1 MESLLRFKK
10 ESGFTLIETL
20 IGIFLLLMVF
30 IPVLSFLNSISNNL
44 KSNDV
49 IDSALI
55 LCSNIVEEEINKFE
69 NSETLEDR
77 TFTRNFNDYIFKVEE
92 RIRVEG
98 ELTFLE
104 VSVEHEMLKEK
115 IKLYRI
121 LW

>member
-1 MESLLRFKK
+1 MESLLRFKRIP
-10 ESGFTLIETL
+10 GFTLIEAL

-30 IPVLSFLNSISNNL
+30 IPVLTLSNSISNNL

-69 NSETLEDR
+69 NNETLEDR
-77 TFTRNFNDYIFKVEE
+77 TFKRSYNDYTFKVEE
-92 RIRVEG
+92 KIRVEG

-104 VSVEHEMLKEK
+104 VSVEHELLKEK
-115 IKLYRI
+115 VKLYRI

>member
-1 MESLLRFKK
+1 MESLLGFKK
-10 ESGFTLIETL
+10 EYGFTLIEAL

-30 IPVLSFLNSISNNL
+30 IPVLSFSNSISNNL

-69 NSETLEDR
+69 NNEILEDR
-77 TFTRNFNDYIFKVEE
+77 TFTRNYNDYIFKVEE

-115 IKLYRI
+115 VKLYRL

>member
-1 MESLLRFKK
+1 MESLLRFKRIH
-10 ESGFTLIETL
+10 GFTLIEAL

-30 IPVLSFLNSISNNL
+30 IPVLTLSNSISNNL

-69 NSETLEDR
+69 NNETLEDR
-77 TFTRNFNDYIFKVEE
+77 IFTRNYNDYLFKVEE

-104 VSVEHEMLKEK
+104 VSVEHKLLKEK
-115 IKLYRI
+115 VKLYRI

>member
-10 ESGFTLIETL
+10 ESGFTLIEAL

-30 IPVLSFLNSISNNL
+30 IPVLTLSNSISNNL

-69 NSETLEDR
+69 NNETLEDR
-77 TFTRNFNDYIFKVEE
+77 IFTRNFNDYIFKVEE

-104 VSVEHEMLKEK
+104 VSIEHELLKER

>member
-1 MESLLRFKK
+1 MESLLRFKRNT
-10 ESGFTLIETL
+10 GFTLIETL

-30 IPVLSFLNSISNNL
+30 IPVLSFSNSISKSL

-69 NSETLEDR
+69 NNKTLEDR
-77 TFTRNFNDYIFKVEE
+77 TFTRKYNDYIFKVEE
-92 RIRVEG
+92 GIRVEG

-104 VSVEHEMLKEK
+104 VSIEHELLKEK